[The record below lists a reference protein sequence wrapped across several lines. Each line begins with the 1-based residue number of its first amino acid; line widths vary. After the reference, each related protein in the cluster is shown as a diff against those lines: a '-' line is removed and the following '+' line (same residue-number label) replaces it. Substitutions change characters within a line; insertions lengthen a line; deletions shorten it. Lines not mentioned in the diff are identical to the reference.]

1 MLRCAD
7 GALYTGYTTDV
18 LRRVREHNG
27 DGTTATARSA
37 GARYTR
43 ARRPVALIY
52 TERFESRSEALQREA
67 AIKKLPKPAK
77 EKLILVV

>member
-1 MLRCAD
+1 
-7 GALYTGYTTDV
+7 
-18 LRRVREHNG
+18 
-27 DGTTATARSA
+27 
-37 GARYTR
+37 
-43 ARRPVALIY
+43 VALIY